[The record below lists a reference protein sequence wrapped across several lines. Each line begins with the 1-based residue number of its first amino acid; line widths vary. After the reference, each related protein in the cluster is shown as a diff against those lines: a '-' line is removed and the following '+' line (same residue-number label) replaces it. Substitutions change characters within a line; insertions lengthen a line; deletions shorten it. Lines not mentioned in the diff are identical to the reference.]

1 MTTLRFVFIILFVA
15 LIFQHINGEICGGD
29 YAAEYVCDI
38 GSCCK
43 VNGRWHCL
51 TDEQDSYMCEKTSDT
66 SGWFIK
72 DEQSVSIK
80 WNTWHTIVTVVGG
93 VSIFM
98 SIVACL
104 VRMSRHNR
112 TGPRRDDE
120 ERFAHQEV
128 RS

>member
-51 TDEQDSYMCEKTSDT
+51 TDEQDSYMCEK
-66 SGWFIK
+66 
-72 DEQSVSIK
+72 
-80 WNTWHTIVTVVGG
+80 NTWHTIVTVVGG